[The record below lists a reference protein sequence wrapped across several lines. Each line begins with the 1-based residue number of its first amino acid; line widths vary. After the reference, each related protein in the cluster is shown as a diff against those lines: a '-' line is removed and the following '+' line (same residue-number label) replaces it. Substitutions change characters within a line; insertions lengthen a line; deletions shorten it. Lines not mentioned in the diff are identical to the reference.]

1 MQYIITVGLIF
12 LGMLIAP
19 FLKAVK
25 YAKKEGTPLHIEQG
39 QIRDPRYFGKSFS
52 KMIEKN
58 QTLSERESVYLS
70 KEEKFIDA
78 GAEILEKKADAV
90 VDEVIICLN
99 KDLIITDGIRV
110 VLKEIYGK
118 ENVRIDGK
126 GVSVR
131 AVYAKKK
138 LMLNDNTDIV
148 RWADAEMTLAV
159 YDNCRLG
166 ISATAGKMM
175 SVGNNCTFH
184 RLYAPHILIGQ
195 YPDGAGYSSFD
206 VDRSLMIRNAL
217 KTVRDIK
224 YVDSSLL
231 NDNHEADITV
241 ISRHSVVVPEGI
253 ILKGDLRSHGCVKI
267 CDNAVVCGNIFAE
280 GDIHMGA
287 GVVVYGNIFS
297 QSSIICED
305 RVVVGSKG
313 SIVSMIARK
322 HIIFEGR
329 TILYGYAG
337 CEGGGRVNI
346 AGAVRSDKESDKE
359 AVLDNVE
366 TDICKREYLNAPDE
380 TISLE
385 PTDIKAYEE
394 AMLKGYRKTANLVK
408 AVIPSKAVIIPDS
421 MFFSCKALREIYLA
435 ASVTTIG
442 AYAFMD
448 CEKLTTVTSFAD
460 TGVERIGT
468 SAYENCVGLEKL
480 EFPESLRYLGN
491 AAFAGCVGVK
501 SISFAKECK
510 LLAVG
515 DHCFRDCRGIERIEL
530 PDGVKTVGV
539 SAFAGCESIRY
550 VSVPSA
556 CAAEPGIKEL
566 MNIDGIEVL
575 VRNDKREG
583 CKAG

>member
-12 LGMLIAP
+12 VGMLTAP
-19 FLKAVK
+19 FLKAVR
-25 YAKKEGTPLHIEQG
+25 YAKKEMTPLHIEQG

-58 QTLSERESVYLS
+58 QTLSECESVYLS

-78 GAEILEKKADAV
+78 GAEILEEKADAV

-138 LMLNDNTDIV
+138 LMLNDNTNIV

-184 RLYAPHILIGQ
+184 RLYAPLILIGQ
-195 YPDGAGYSSFD
+195 YPDDAGYSSFD
-206 VDRSLMIRNAL
+206 VDKSRMIRNAL

-287 GVVVYGNIFS
+287 GVVAGGNIFS
-297 QSSIICED
+297 QSSIVCED

-329 TILYGYAG
+329 TMLYGYAG
-337 CEGGGRVNI
+337 CEGGGRVSI
-346 AGAVRSDKESDKE
+346 AGAVRSDKET
-359 AVLDNVE
+359 VLDNEE
-366 TDICKREYLNAPDE
+366 TDIFKREYLNAPDE
-380 TISLE
+380 IISME
-385 PTDIKAYEE
+385 PVDVKAYEE

-408 AVIPSKAVIIPDS
+408 AVIPSEAAIIPDS
-421 MFFSCKALREIYLA
+421 MFFSCEALREVYIA
-435 ASVTTIG
+435 ATVTTIG
-442 AYAFMD
+442 EYAFMD
-448 CEKLTTVTSFAD
+448 CVKLTTVTSFAD
-460 TGVERIGT
+460 TRLERIGT

-480 EFPESLRYLGN
+480 EFPKSLRYLGN
-491 AAFAGCVGVK
+491 AAFAGCVGIK
-501 SISFAKECK
+501 SVGFAKECG
-510 LLAVG
+510 LLTVG

-530 PDGVKTVGV
+530 PDSVKTVGV
-539 SAFAGCESIRY
+539 SAFAGCESLRY
-550 VSVPSA
+550 ISVPSA
-556 CAAEPGIKEL
+556 CAEEPGIREL

-575 VRNDKREG
+575 VRDDKCEG